1 MSLATLKATVPLVPI
16 DSVDPGDERELAVA
30 ANALAVAILEVEAL
44 VGTGGGTPITVVPL
58 STIANALGQ
67 PLFKALQEVGV
78 QLEAAGITG
87 PVAFD
92 LGA

>member
-58 STIANALGQ
+58 SSITNALGQ

-78 QLEAAGITG
+78 QLEAAGVAG